1 MIPEIELIMDE
12 TKSWLESL
20 DTAVIAVHSA
30 FNRNPKTILTES
42 DLKCWL
48 FHELQNIDK
57 KNFTVHSEV
66 THYPRTKIRED
77 LATVKIQK
85 YHFRDLS
92 LLGPDG
98 IKGNNQL
105 WETHN
110 SRQLLSKGFNH
121 QGPAVHI
128 ELKLIRES
136 TDQNF
141 PNRIDFGDVDKLR
154 NYSPISPH
162 KRRFVIIVC
171 SNSILVEAT
180 EMERALLR
188 KMNRFANESLDGALD
203 FYLFDQSTILKYSW
217 SNGNLVKIYSHTHPG
232 I

>member
-1 MIPEIELIMDE
+1 MDEINIWLDCFETALKKVHTRYALKPEI
-12 TKSWLESL
+12 
-20 DTAVIAVHSA
+20 
-30 FNRNPKTILTES
+30 ILTES

-48 FHELQNIDK
+48 FHELQT
-57 KNFTVHSEV
+57 KNEKNYSVHSEV
-66 THYPRTKIRED
+66 THYPRTEIKED

-92 LLGPDG
+92 LLGSDG

-110 SRQLLSKGFNH
+110 SRQLLSKGFKH

-136 TDQNF
+136 INQNN
-141 PNRIDFGDVDKLR
+141 PNRIDFGDVDKLK
-154 NYSPISPH
+154 NYSPSSPY
-162 KRRFVIIVC
+162 KRRFVIVMC
-171 SNSILVEAT
+171 SNSILIRVI
-180 EMERALLR
+180 EMENTLFK
-188 KMNRFANESLDGALD
+188 KMKRFKNESLNGALD
-203 FYLFDQSTILKYSW
+203 FYLLDQSTIIKYSW
-217 SNGNLVKIYSHTHPG
+217 SNSNLVKIYSHTLPA

>member
-1 MIPEIELIMDE
+1 MVK
-12 TKSWLESL
+12 TKSWLQSL

-30 FNRNPKTILTES
+30 FNKNPKTILTES

-48 FHELQNIDK
+48 FHELQNKDK
-57 KNFTVHSEV
+57 KTYTVHSEV
-66 THYPRTKIRED
+66 THYPHTEIRED

-98 IKGNNQL
+98 IKGNKQL

-110 SRQLLSKGFNH
+110 SRQLLSKGFKH

-136 TDQNF
+136 TDQNY
-141 PNRIDFGDVDKLR
+141 PNRIDFGDVDKLK
-154 NYSPISPH
+154 NYSPSSSY
-162 KRRFVIIVC
+162 KRRFVIVMC
-171 SNSILVEAT
+171 SNSTLIKVVEI
-180 EMERALLR
+180 EKELLK
-188 KMNRFANESLDGALD
+188 KMKRFKNESLNDALD
-203 FYLFDQSTILKYSW
+203 FYLLDQSTILKYSM
-217 SNGNLVKIYSHTHPG
+217 SNGKLMKIDLLT
-232 I
+232 

>member
-1 MIPEIELIMDE
+1 MRLKNKVIMDE
-12 TKSWLESL
+12 TTSWLESL
-20 DTAVIAVHSA
+20 STALVAVHST
-30 FNRNPKTILTES
+30 FNKNPKTILTES

-57 KNFTVHSEV
+57 KTYTVHSEV
-66 THYPRTKIRED
+66 THYPHTKIRED

-98 IKGNNQL
+98 IKGNKQL

-136 TDQNF
+136 INQNY
-141 PNRIDFGDVDKLR
+141 PNRIDFGDVDKLK
-154 NYSPISPH
+154 NYSPVSSH
-162 KRRFVIIVC
+162 KRRFVIVVC

-180 EMERALLR
+180 EMEIALLR
-188 KMNRFANESLDGALD
+188 KMNRFKNESLDGALD
-203 FYLFDQSTILKYSW
+203 FYLLDQSTILKYSW
-217 SNGNLVKIYSHTHPG
+217 GNGKLLKIDLNTNLTR
-232 I
+232 

>member
-1 MIPEIELIMDE
+1 MDE

-20 DTAVIAVHSA
+20 DTAVISVHSA

-57 KNFTVHSEV
+57 KNYTVHSEV
-66 THYPRTKIRED
+66 THYPHTEIRED

-92 LLGPDG
+92 LLGAEG

-110 SRQLLSKGFNH
+110 SRQLLSKGFKH

-136 TDQNF
+136 TDQNI
-141 PNRIDFGDVDKLR
+141 PNRIDFGDIDKLR
-154 NYSPISPH
+154 NYSPVSLH

-188 KMNRFANESLDGALD
+188 KMSRFKNKSLNDALD
-203 FYLFDQSTILKYSW
+203 FYLFDQSNIIKYSW
-217 SNGNLVKIYSHTHPG
+217 SNSKLVKIYSHTHPA

>member
-1 MIPEIELIMDE
+1 MIIDE

-48 FHELQNIDK
+48 FLELQSI
-57 KNFTVHSEV
+57 KNKSYSVHSEV
-66 THYPRTKIRED
+66 THYPHTEIRED

-92 LLGPDG
+92 LLGAEG

-110 SRQLLSKGFNH
+110 SRQLLSKGFKH

-136 TDQNF
+136 TDKNF

-154 NYSPISPH
+154 NYSPVSSH
-162 KRRFVIIVC
+162 KRRFVIVVC

-180 EMERALLR
+180 KMERALLR
-188 KMNRFANESLDGALD
+188 KMNRFKNKSLNDAID
-203 FYLFDQSTILKYSW
+203 FYLLDQSTIIKYSL
-217 SNGNLVKIYSHTHPG
+217 SNGKLVKIYSHTPPA